1 MIDIQNISKHF
12 GSTTALDQISFQIP
26 EGKIF
31 GLLGTN
37 GAGKSTLLRIMAG
50 ILKAD
55 GGLIRIDGEDVY
67 EKPLAK
73 ERFFYLPDDPYYFPT
88 ATIEEMAGFYQRQ
101 YASMDRDG
109 VRYMA
114 DRLELDVGRPIRTFS
129 KGMKRQAFLI
139 LALCANTDYILCDEV
154 FDGLDPV
161 VTEAMKSLFVKDI
174 QERGLT
180 VVVAAH
186 KLQDLEGFCND
197 IGILH
202 KGGLV
207 LAGDVKDKAGAMSK
221 IQCIFEQDELPALE
235 DVDIV
240 RCRKDAYFTTL
251 IVREKGEKA
260 VEKIRRANPAFC
272 REVPMTLEEIFMAE
286 MEESGYDISKVLR

>member
-73 ERFFYLPDDPYYFPT
+73 ERFFYLPDDPYYFST

-207 LAGDVKDKAGAMSK
+207 LAGDVKGKAGAMSK

-260 VEKIRRANPAFC
+260 VEKIRRANPSFC